1 MKTIASIFL
10 LLTPLAAQLPR
21 ISNASLQGRPVNGE
35 LKADFDG
42 TLAALTGAAWFGYSV
57 P

>member
-42 TLAALTGAAWFGYSV
+42 TLAGPGPRGSV
-57 P
+57 IACP